1 MKKTIVAVISVILVS
16 VITIGALTL
25 GKKEENS
32 SKITKK
38 NSNKV
43 LTVKEDDDMTRNTTW
58 ALRGIIRE
66 EAQKQQVL
74 KDQAAKQAAKE
85 VAEKIAQQALEA
97 QKLAQQKADAA
108 IKTSS
113 GKVIVI
119 DPGHAIG
126 SNLVKEQQAPG
137 SSIYKIKDGG
147 GAEGVV
153 THTPEYLVNMLVAM
167 KLKQNLEKMGYK
179 VVMTKTDNSLSLGNI
194 ERANIGN
201 ESNAALVIRIHAD
214 SSESNATRGASM
226 LVPAPINENTK
237 AIYSE
242 SKRCGQAVLNTLINQ
257 VGMQNRG
264 VVERDDMTGFNWSK
278 VPVILVEMG
287 FLSNPDEDRIL
298 STSEYQTKLAMALA
312 NGIQAAIK

>member
-1 MKKTIVAVISVILVS
+1 MKKTIVAVVSVTLVA

-32 SKITKK
+32 SKTTKK

-74 KDQAAKQAAKE
+74 KDQAAKE
-85 VAEKIAQQALEA
+85 MAEKVAQQALEA
-97 QKLAQQKADAA
+97 QKLAQQKADAL

-179 VVMTKTDNSLSLGNI
+179 VVMTKTDN
-194 ERANIGN
+194 
-201 ESNAALVIRIHAD
+201 
-214 SSESNATRGASM
+214 
-226 LVPAPINENTK
+226 
-237 AIYSE
+237 
-242 SKRCGQAVLNTLINQ
+242 
-257 VGMQNRG
+257 
-264 VVERDDMTGFNWSK
+264 
-278 VPVILVEMG
+278 
-287 FLSNPDEDRIL
+287 
-298 STSEYQTKLAMALA
+298 
-312 NGIQAAIK
+312 